1 VGKIESFILLKTLL
15 AQVLMQLVEQLLMV
29 VMGTFTTY
37 LLVVE
42 LLRLIAHQQPLIV
55 LII

>member
-1 VGKIESFILLKTLL
+1 
-15 AQVLMQLVEQLLMV
+15 MQLVEQLLMV

-42 LLRLIAHQQPLIV
+42 LLRLIAHQQPLTV